1 MDIEFELDSIKH
13 SPEDVLKYLFNEGE
27 NVTAD
32 FVNDIVYFKRVND
45 FISNVLRLSSVLRQV
60 KTLSSTET
68 LTLENEARRKRIF
81 NTIVL
86 MMHLPL
92 SLKYS
97 SEISSYK
104 IDESIDYDSKNPQ
117 SVLYT
122 AVLNVESF
130 IARIPP
136 SFFNEPAS
144 TKYHGAFAGG
154 LMYHSI
160 AVLKAVLDTYDI
172 YLSEKYRKLSN
183 TSNIYVEM
191 REDICANIAAIL
203 LHDICKV
210 GKYTYNADK
219 NKYDYNYN
227 AVPSF
232 QHGAESYRRLVHEG
246 FHLSREW
253 ELAVAYH
260 MGNWGVSETESKDF
274 STITEKIPEVLL
286 LHHADMIATKIY
298 HI

>member
-32 FVNDIVYFKRVND
+32 FVNDIVYFERVNG

-122 AVLNVESF
+122 AILNVESF
-130 IARIPP
+130 IERIPP

-172 YLSEKYRKLSN
+172 YLSEKYRKL
-183 TSNIYVEM
+183 
-191 REDICANIAAIL
+191 
-203 LHDICKV
+203 
-210 GKYTYNADK
+210 
-219 NKYDYNYN
+219 
-227 AVPSF
+227 
-232 QHGAESYRRLVHEG
+232 
-246 FHLSREW
+246 
-253 ELAVAYH
+253 
-260 MGNWGVSETESKDF
+260 
-274 STITEKIPEVLL
+274 
-286 LHHADMIATKIY
+286 
-298 HI
+298 